1 MISTLQV
8 FDSRDAAFAALTD
21 PIDWRK
27 THTVTFLPTTTDRA
41 AWRLREMRRF
51 RQWDDE
57 EGQSYA
63 DAPGLQLRH
72 LSRRFGSMPRS

>member
-27 THTVTFLPTTTDRA
+27 THTVTYLPTTTDRA
-41 AWRLREMRRF
+41 AWRLRECAGFVSGMMKRDNPTPTRPVCSCGPLTPF
-51 RQWDDE
+51 WQH
-57 EGQSYA
+57 A
-63 DAPGLQLRH
+63 
-72 LSRRFGSMPRS
+72 RS